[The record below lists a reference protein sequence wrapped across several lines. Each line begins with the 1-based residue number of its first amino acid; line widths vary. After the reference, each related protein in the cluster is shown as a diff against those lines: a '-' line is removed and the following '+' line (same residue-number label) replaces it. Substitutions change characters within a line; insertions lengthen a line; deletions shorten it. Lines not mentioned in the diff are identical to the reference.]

1 MEALLDNW
9 VASLETKDQQACADL
24 QTEIAK
30 TDFQDSAKVYAEF
43 VRTATS
49 LAVRFKDLFMLVIAI
64 IPGIVEMSRNN
75 GSGQNNETLAG
86 LAILSRNFSG
96 TRWASGDQEKDGEEG
111 NSLQGARLLGCV
123 DTLVS
128 RDGSSPSRGAAETA
142 EP

>member
-1 MEALLDNW
+1 MEAVLDNW

-86 LAILSRNFSG
+86 LAILSTNFSG
-96 TRWASGDQEKDGEEG
+96 TRWASGDQEIRWGGRKF
-111 NSLQGARLLGCV
+111 
-123 DTLVS
+123 T
-128 RDGSSPSRGAAETA
+128 SRGAASWLRGHLG